1 MSESSL
7 EAPSS
12 VRSLSSHLLSTKTS
26 IRPRRAGAV
35 SRRDVIDR
43 ARESGAS
50 VVAVTAPAG
59 YGKSTMLAEW
69 AAVESRPVAWAT
81 VDDFDDDPVALL
93 TLLATAGGQI
103 SPRAREVSEA
113 MGAMGVGVL
122 GRSAPMLAEALA
134 QAPAPFVLFVDD
146 VHAASSDACHD
157 ALELVLAGIPAGS
170 QIVLASRREQPY
182 LARLRAD
189 GAMFELGSDDLR
201 IDEEG
206 ARRIFKGAS
215 VTVSDEALAVAV
227 DRCEGWATGLYL
239 CALATRA
246 GSDVVAIT
254 GGERFV
260 ADYLYGEGLAGLSDE
275 LRDFLRRTAVLDQM
289 SGRLCDAMLQT
300 DDSHALLRD
309 LEARGVFLV
318 ALDGERRWFRYHALF
333 REFLLTELSR
343 VEASRIVGL
352 HLRAAEWFEQAGL
365 PERAI
370 EHLLAAGERTRAGV
384 LVAQLAMPAYQSG
397 RIAVLDRWLA
407 ALGPATIE
415 ASSGLMGIAAWTAL
429 LAGQSPAAE
438 ERAGTL
444 ERARLDFA
452 TADEALAFES
462 SRAMIRIAMCL
473 SGPSR
478 LLTDAELAVASEPLW
493 SPWRAPAL
501 YLLGTALV
509 LVGDTPGAERAFTAS
524 VERAAQAG
532 NTAAHLLSE
541 SELAVIALD
550 GGTIEDAAH
559 HARAA
564 MSVVDDNHLDGY
576 PTATLALAV
585 SARVALR
592 RGDAAASHRLLAR
605 AMRARIHCNHVMPFV
620 AVRARLQ
627 LAKVFAGLGD
637 AAAARQLLKEADDL
651 LQRCPQV
658 AALGAEVTE
667 FRQSLGDGS
676 GTVLGLPLTPAEM
689 RLLPYLQTHL
699 MIAEIGQR
707 LFISRNTASTEV
719 KSIYRKLGATT
730 RSAAVERAIE
740 LGLLGG

>member
-1 MSESSL
+1 
-7 EAPSS
+7 
-12 VRSLSSHLLSTKTS
+12 
-26 IRPRRAGAV
+26 V

-43 ARESGAS
+43 ARESDAT

-69 AAVESRPVAWAT
+69 AAGESRPVAWAT
-81 VDDFDDDPVALL
+81 VDGFDDDPVALL
-93 TLLATAGGQI
+93 TLLATASGQI
-103 SPRAREVSEA
+103 SPRAREVSDA
-113 MGAMGVGVL
+113 MGALGTGVL

-134 QAPAPFVLFVDD
+134 QAPASFVLFVDD
-146 VHAASSDACHD
+146 AHAASSDACRD
-157 ALELVLAGIPAGS
+157 VLELVLAGVPAGS
-170 QIVLASRREQPY
+170 QIVLASRHEQPY

-189 GAMFELGSDDLR
+189 GATFEIGSDDLR
-201 IDEEG
+201 IDQEG
-206 ARRIFKGAS
+206 ARRIFAGANA
-215 VTVSDEALAVAV
+215 TVSEETLALAV

-239 CALATRA
+239 CALATRG

-260 ADYLYGEGLAGLSDE
+260 ADYLYGQGLTGLSDE
-275 LRDFLRRTAVLDQM
+275 LRVFLRRTAVLEQM
-289 SGRLCDAMLQT
+289 SGPLCDAMLQA

-343 VEASRIVGL
+343 VEASRTVEL
-352 HLRAAEWFEQAGL
+352 HLRAADWFEQDGS
-365 PERAI
+365 PELAI
-370 EHLLAAGERTRAGV
+370 EHLLAAGARSRAGA
-384 LVAQLAMPAYQSG
+384 LIAQLAMPTYHSG

-407 ALGPATIE
+407 AVGQPTIE
-415 ASSGLMGIAAWTAL
+415 ASPDLMAIATWAAL
-429 LAGQSPAAE
+429 LTGQSPAAE
-438 ERAGTL
+438 ERAATL
-444 ERARLDFA
+444 EHARLDLA
-452 TADEALAFES
+452 TADEALALES
-462 SRAMIRIAMCL
+462 SRAMIRVAMGL

-478 LLTDAELAVASEPLW
+478 HLADAQFAVAHEPLW
-493 SPWRAPAL
+493 SAWRAPAL
-501 YLLGTALV
+501 YLHGTALV
-509 LVGDTPGAERAFTAS
+509 LVGDGAGAERAFTAS
-524 VERAAQAG
+524 VERAAQVA

-541 SELAVIALD
+541 SELALLALD
-550 GGTIEDAAH
+550 GGKIEDAAH

-564 MSVVDDNHLDGY
+564 VGVVDDNHLEAY
-576 PTATLALAV
+576 PIATLALAV

-592 RGDAAASHRLLAR
+592 RGDATASERLLAR

-627 LAKVFAGLGD
+627 LAKVFAGSGD

-658 AALGAEVTE
+658 AALGAEVTK